1 MMKSIR
7 LSLYLVISLSILI
20 LFPQDNTAQTEAA
33 LVYPGED
40 GRLVYV
46 KHANVEESNLD
57 NMVIDYSHCGFMGG
71 GVAIPDIPVMATVYP
86 QFGDDQQRIQE
97 AIDYVSG
104 LEPDKNGYRGAV
116 LLKAGTY
123 ELGNSLQ
130 SFNDALQIKTS
141 GVVLRGEGQG
151 PGGTILRTAYE
162 TKHQVIATRPQ
173 RPSIGTSNLTRI
185 ADPYVGSGVFGF
197 HVEDASAY
205 QAGDTIFVRFTP
217 NQAWFDETYANAYM
231 GDGDIDWDAGT
242 YTIKYERII
251 TNVEIDSITIHSP
264 VIMPMQTSLGGGEI
278 VKLSLSQERLNRV
291 GVENMRL
298 IGTGITPTCPADD
311 PNRLQTA
318 IHFEYTEN
326 SWIRDI
332 TVLHT
337 SNSLFKMW
345 DAHHVTIEDCASLD
359 PLGPKRAGYRYTFY
373 FDAASSHNLCQ
384 RTYTYDGRHDYV
396 LGPRIPGPNVFLDGV
411 SERGGTQGPH
421 QRLATGTL
429 FDNLKLQSLIALEHR
444 NGSGSG
450 HSWAGMQSTIW
461 NTESPSVIC
470 DAPVGHMNY
479 AIGNTGTE
487 ILSGY
492 INNTQPGVYRGH
504 YDSHGE
510 HVVPRS
516 LYLKQLEDRLGTSS
530 VGNITIPEQLDG
542 VIYDMIESW
551 KGEGALEETGTAS
564 MVSPTDLT
572 VSDLGTTE
580 GSEYIEFQWT
590 DNVPDETKFILE
602 RSADGGVTF
611 TQVAEL
617 AANSKT
623 FRDEDILQDTYHYR
637 LKAVNDLLESGYV
650 YLFADLF
657 DEALYATVTFRVDMQ
672 EINDLFDGGD
682 VWMVDHMDDA
692 RFEMTDE
699 DTDSIYTLALS
710 FMVGKNLAYSFAYQ
724 DGADS
729 ATNIVMETVTG
740 DCLNSEG
747 TRHLVVT
754 SEDIVLP
761 PNLFGSC
768 DVALPD
774 GTDVTDLEGTIIFGS
789 NDDEQWI
796 DAENGSG
803 SPPNERVEKLIDND
817 IETKYLVRAVY
828 SWVEIKTNRFVKL
841 NGYTITSAND
851 APERDPRA
859 WELRGWN
866 RETETWETLHEVNN
880 NPVWE
885 SRHKIRVWNIEN
897 DQWYHRHRLYI
908 QGINGDIQG
917 LMQMAE
923 LQLFGEAGD
932 YTGTR
937 NVTQDPAMV
946 WPNPA
951 SDQLHMMWPVQG
963 NVTVELYDVSGK
975 KVLDK
980 IHRDG
985 SASSFS
991 MDVSSL
997 NAGMYILRLMN
1008 ADEIVV
1014 KKILVDQH

>member
-1 MMKSIR
+1 MKNICA
-7 LSLYLVISLSILI
+7 SLTLFILISLQFLS
-20 LFPQDNTAQTEAA
+20 PSNATAQTEAS
-33 LVYPGED
+33 LVYPGDD

-46 KHANVEESNLD
+46 KHANIQESNQD

-71 GVAIPDIPVMATVYP
+71 GVAIPEIPVKATVYP
-86 QFGDDQQRIQE
+86 QFGDDQARIQK

-104 LEPDKNGYRGAV
+104 LDPDENGYRGAV

-123 ELGNSLQ
+123 ELGKSLQ
-130 SFNDALQIKTS
+130 SGSDALQIRTS

-151 PGGTILRTAYE
+151 ADGTILKTAFE
-162 TKHQVIATRPQ
+162 TKHQVISTRPQ
-173 RPSIGTSNLTRI
+173 RPGISTSNLTRI
-185 ADPYVGSGVFGF
+185 SDTYVGSGVFGF

-217 NQAWFDETYANAYM
+217 NQSWFDDTYANAYM

-242 YTIKYERII
+242 YTINYERII
-251 TNVEIDSITIHSP
+251 TNVENDSITVHSP

-278 VKLSLSQERLNRV
+278 VKVSLSQERLNRV

-298 IGTGITPTCPADD
+298 IGTGITPSCPADD
-311 PNRLQTA
+311 PNRLKTA
-318 IHFEYTEN
+318 VHFEYTEN
-326 SWIRDI
+326 SWIRKV

-345 DAHHVTIEDCASLD
+345 DSHHVTIEDCASLE

-411 SERGGTQGPH
+411 SEQGGTQGPH

-470 DAPVGHMNY
+470 DAPAGHMNY

-504 YDSHGE
+504 YDAHGE
-510 HVVPRS
+510 HVIPRS
-516 LYLKQLEDRLGTSS
+516 LYLKQLEDRLGISA
-530 VGNITIPEQLDG
+530 VENITMPEQLEG
-542 VIYDMIESW
+542 TIYDMIESW
-551 KGEGALEETGTAS
+551 KGDGALNGSGTATLA
-564 MVSPTDLT
+564 SPTDLS
-572 VSDLGTTE
+572 VSDLGTAE
-580 GSEYIEFQWT
+580 GLEYIELQWT
-590 DNVPDETKFILE
+590 ENVPDETMFILE
-602 RSADGGVTF
+602 RSADGGVTY
-611 TQVAEL
+611 TPLAEL
-617 AANSKT
+617 AANATT

-637 LKAVNDLLESGYV
+637 LKAANDLLESGYV
-650 YLFADLF
+650 YLYADLY
-657 DEALYATVTFRVDMQ
+657 DEALYATVTFRVDMK
-672 EINDLFDGGD
+672 EINDLFHGGD
-682 VWMVDHMDDA
+682 VWLVDRLDDA
-692 RFEMTDE
+692 RFEMTDA
-699 DTDSIYTLALS
+699 DADSVYTLDLT

-729 ATNIVMETVTG
+729 AANIVMETITG
-740 DCLNSEG
+740 NCVNNEG
-747 TRHLVVT
+747 ARHLDVT
-754 SEDIVLP
+754 SDDIVLP

-768 DVALPD
+768 DVALPE
-774 GTDVTDLEGTIIFGS
+774 GTDVTDLEGTLIFGS
-789 NDDEQWI
+789 NDDEPWI
-796 DAENGSG
+796 DGDNGSG
-803 SPPNERVEKLIDND
+803 SPPSEGVEKLIDND
-817 IETKYLVRAVY
+817 PETKYLVRAVY

-851 APERDPRA
+851 VPERDPRN
-859 WELRGWN
+859 WDLRGWN
-866 RETETWETLHEVNN
+866 SETETWENLHEVNN

-885 SRHKIRVWNIEN
+885 NRYKIRVWNIEN

-932 YTGTR
+932 FTGTR
-937 NVTQDPAMV
+937 NVTPDPAMI

-951 SDQLHMMWPVQG
+951 SDQMHIAWPVQG
-963 NVTVELYDVSGK
+963 NLRVELYDVSGK
-975 KVLDK
+975 KVLEENYQ
-980 IHRDG
+980 DG
-985 SASSFS
+985 SLSSFS
-991 MDVSSL
+991 IDVSSL
-997 NAGMYILRLMN
+997 NAGMYILRMMH
-1008 ADEIVV
+1008 ADEMKVSKIV
-1014 KKILVDQH
+1014 IDHR